1 MIEIFVLQWK
11 SAETAAFD
19 TLELF
24 RVPFEILITTNEIE
38 SNSDKYRKK
47 AIIIQ

>member
-11 SAETAAFD
+11 SEEAAFD

-24 RVPFEILITTNEIE
+24 QVPFEILITANEIE

>member
-11 SAETAAFD
+11 SVEAAFD

-24 RVPFEILITTNEIE
+24 RVPFEILITANEIE